1 MKNFKKHMANE
12 HPCLLAE
19 LENIRGEITSAGG
32 PEWTT
37 STSDLQLTKSDDWK
51 RNVLTANDFERIKNY
66 NQIAI
71 STTNEDT
78 QCFRYAGDIPMFK
91 TYESSGGMGEQS
103 YRFCSLP
110 VKASN
115 GKFYTISFEML
126 KNINGVTCGYVVDC
140 VSGDGGSKIVTI
152 GNSANADIAI
162 TSLDDIANL
171 SASNIA
177 KLIANDVFY
186 FDWTGAITYLNDDGG
201 RIVIACYMKHET
213 AVQGGGRLRSFVG
226 ENNSK
231 VKILFNYAT
240 PANTL
245 SYVVSI

>member
-66 NQIAI
+66 HQIAI

-115 GKFYTISFEML
+115 GQFYTISFEML

-140 VSGDGGSKIVTI
+140 VSGGDKIVKLNGTGGLI
-152 GNSANADIAI
+152 ADYIPSAVP
-162 TSLDDIANL
+162 TTPL
-171 SASNIA
+171 SAWN
-177 KLIANDVFY
+177 
-186 FDWTGAITYLNDDGG
+186 
-201 RIVIACYMKHET
+201 
-213 AVQGGGRLRSFVG
+213 
-226 ENNSK
+226 
-231 VKILFNYAT
+231 NYANT
-240 PANTL
+240 IASADTIILVTGDSAANNFTNNIFKKCATDATSIYYL
-245 SYVVSI
+245 SALPSKFYVMQVRTTGSSGIQIYTHSINIG